1 MRRIEERTNRGKK
14 EELETLDNEVTKHM
28 NKKKKRKTRKEKTCR
43 EGRR

>member
-1 MRRIEERTNRGKK
+1 MENRKIEERTNRGKK

-28 NKKKKRKTRKEKTCR
+28 NKKKKRKEKTCR